1 MEGQNGWHCMRGAD
15 MSQRIVVGVDGSDQ
29 SKDALRYAAR
39 LAGPLAA
46 SLEVVGAWHVP
57 VSYGMAG
64 PALDW
69 DPKDDITKCVTQV
82 VDDVFGPDRPIGL
95 EILVAN
101 GSAAHVLIERSRGA
115 AMLVVGSR
123 GHGGFAGLLLGS
135 VSAVVAEHATCPVL
149 VMHGSSAD
157 HQT

>member
-1 MEGQNGWHCMRGAD
+1 MF
-15 MSQRIVVGVDGSDQ
+15 QRIVVGVDGSEQ

-39 LAGPLAA
+39 LAGPLDA

-57 VSYGMAG
+57 ISYGMAG

-69 DPKDDITKCVTQV
+69 DPKVDITKCVTQV
-82 VDDVFGPDRPIGL
+82 VDDVFGPDRPADLAI
-95 EILVAN
+95 VVVN
-101 GSAAHVLIERSRGA
+101 GNAARILIERSRGA

-135 VSAVVAEHATCPVL
+135 VSAVVAEHAMCPVL

-157 HQT
+157 HQS